1 MDGRVRWARAFAHVF
16 KRAWMCPFVTP
27 LLLCRCGKAGVIAIV
42 DSVHGGPARHDAADP
57 KDHHVHAVDDE
68 EGRLLQQ
75 EARSRPRLTV
85 CDEGVCVRLRLYVCA
100 FVRAF
105 GRGLFVS
112 ACVSVRVCL
121 CVGVCMY
128 VLACVC
134 VRGYS
139 SC

>member
-1 MDGRVRWARAFAHVF
+1 
-16 KRAWMCPFVTP
+16 MCSSERGCVP
-27 LLLCRCGKAGVIAIV
+27 LSPRCCCA
-42 DSVHGGPARHDAADP
+42 DAAKPVSSQSSTASMADLP
-57 KDHHVHAVDDE
+57 VMTQQTRKIIMSTRSMTKKDGYSSKKPAVDL
-68 EGRLLQQ
+68 GSLS
-75 EARSRPRLTV
+75 AMK
-85 CDEGVCVRLRLYVCA
+85 VCVRLRLYVCA

-112 ACVSVRVCL
+112 ACVSVRVCM